1 MRPKWGLMVARYGYS
16 DWDGFKPT
24 PWLWFEPAAKFGE
37 RGRIW
42 PPANCASLSWKCAR
56 AGAPMNEVNGSARKC
71 PKARAVGPKGVT
83 SPGFWRGRGF
93 CHSPLQNPWQHAE
106 ALAKAVGAGF

>member
-1 MRPKWGLMVARYGYS
+1 MRFARRLLGPFAAQMRPKWGLMVARYGYS

-42 PPANCASLSWKCAR
+42 PPANCASLS
-56 AGAPMNEVNGSARKC
+56 
-71 PKARAVGPKGVT
+71 
-83 SPGFWRGRGF
+83 
-93 CHSPLQNPWQHAE
+93 
-106 ALAKAVGAGF
+106 